1 MFGGSKNTFG
11 QQSATPA
18 FSSFNPQPQQ
28 NAGFGQ
34 SAFSKPAGAFG
45 ASFGQQNSSV
55 FGAQP
60 APGTSLFGSTNPA
73 QQQQQTAFGCEYFFV
88 LFSFVMK
95 FSRIYFNFV
104 IFEIL
109 QLLANRNN
117 NNSSKLQSSA
127 RPTQL
132 DQLLSSVRNK
142 HQRLALQ
149 SQPGLGSVSL
159 SSRQLPCSRQILL
172 SPSKLLCLVRQEQR
186 TQPVEDFSE
195 AQAQLDL
202 VSRPQINN
210 QEQPSLNFSRLKK
223 LTLC

>member
-73 QQQQQTAFGCEYFFV
+73 QQQQQTAFGCEYFS
-88 LFSFVMK
+88 LFCFHLLWI
-95 FSRIYFNFV
+95 FFYFV

-109 QLLANRNN
+109 QLLVSLNNN

-149 SQPGLGSVSL
+149 SQPDLGLASL
-159 SSRQLPCSRQILL
+159 SSLQRPCSRQILL
-172 SPSKLLCLVRQEQR
+172 SPSKRLCLVRQEQLTR
-186 TQPVEDFSE
+186 LVEDYSE
-195 AQAQLDL
+195 AQAQLGS

-210 QEQPSLNFSRLKK
+210 RERPSLNFCRLKK